1 MAKAFDDM
9 STGIKTCANA
19 KNADQV
25 MRIVAMVETFKNPE
39 TLAIHLGHDILFNGV
54 DLEARITNSI
64 IAYDDKEWKEFG
76 QGMGSMLSEIAI
88 GTQVSQNAENLFL
101 W

>member
-1 MAKAFDDM
+1 MAKAFSDM

-25 MRIVAMVETFKNPE
+25 KRIVALVETFKNPE

-54 DLEARITNSI
+54 DLE
-64 IAYDDKEWKEFG
+64 
-76 QGMGSMLSEIAI
+76 
-88 GTQVSQNAENLFL
+88 
-101 W
+101 

>member
-1 MAKAFDDM
+1 MAKAFGDM

-25 MRIVAMVETFKNPE
+25 KRIVALVETFKNPE

-54 DLEARITNSI
+54 DLEQRITNSI

-88 GTQVSQNAENLFL
+88 GT
-101 W
+101 